1 MRAFDDVRSAHWTA
15 NLEVTNYS
23 QSRRVVSLY
32 PSMACSWKIN
42 LVPSL
47 SCNAVRRFIV
57 THSNLHIRINWT
69 STVNIRKFRAF
80 VHSLCNNIIKVP
92 EWFIVYRWLRYY
104 TNKIQFPKNPV
115 LRVLEYREIIE
126 DSHFALII
134 NFISL
139 PFGKNIQSYAV
150 QLDIEFDRGLA
161 YAPVSA
167 CIQISSTNF
176 FSRDI
181 HRYWRIA
188 NGIQLAARQIPRK
201 TGITQHL
208 NGCTEQ
214 SWLPKKRPALL

>member
-80 VHSLCNNIIKVP
+80 VHSLCNNIIKVS
-92 EWFIVYRWLRYY
+92 EWFIDDW
-104 TNKIQFPKNPV
+104 
-115 LRVLEYREIIE
+115 
-126 DSHFALII
+126 
-134 NFISL
+134 
-139 PFGKNIQSYAV
+139 
-150 QLDIEFDRGLA
+150 DI
-161 YAPVSA
+161 
-167 CIQISSTNF
+167 IQIKFNFQNPKSGPPRFRIPRDYRGFPLCAYYQLHLSTIRKEHTILRSSTWYRVWSGLSLCPGVCMHTDILDKF
-176 FSRDI
+176 FLSR
-181 HRYWRIA
+181 YPSVLA
-188 NGIQLAARQIPRK
+188 NR
-201 TGITQHL
+201 
-208 NGCTEQ
+208 
-214 SWLPKKRPALL
+214 